1 MATQAERS
9 AATRTKLLDATAAC
23 LAEVG
28 YNRTSTTEVC
38 RRAGVSRG
46 AQLHHFPT
54 KAELVAA
61 AVDHIFERRVDE
73 FRVLMETLPSGP
85 QRIGL
90 AVDVLWSM
98 FQGETFAAWFE
109 LAAAGRTD
117 PELAPHVQRV
127 GQAMSER
134 IHRAWL
140 DLFPPPPGQ
149 QFIAGVEEAAPAFLF
164 TVLDGL
170 AMRKL
175 TGMAIGPDEP
185 DMVLGAIK
193 FLATSA
199 PLYEP
204 QEKTQT

>member
-9 AATRTKLLDATAAC
+9 AATRGKLLDATAQC
-23 LAEVG
+23 LAELG
-28 YNRTSTTEVC
+28 YTRTSTTEVC

-61 AVDHIFERRVDE
+61 AVEHVFERRVDE
-73 FRVLMETLPSGP
+73 FRSLMSTLPSGP
-85 QRIGL
+85 ERLDL
-90 AVDVLWSM
+90 AIDVLWSM

-117 PELAPHVQRV
+117 SELAPHMRAV

-140 DLFPPPPGQ
+140 DLFPPPPGY
-149 QFIAGVEEAAPAFLF
+149 QFIDGVESAAPAFLF
-164 TVLDGL
+164 TLLDGL
-170 AMRKL
+170 AIRHL
-175 TGMAIGPDEP
+175 TGVSLGPDEP
-185 DMVLGAIK
+185 DLVLGTVK
-193 FLATSA
+193 FLATTV

-204 QEKTQT
+204 MEES

>member
-9 AATRTKLLDATAAC
+9 AATRTKLLDATAEC
-23 LAEVG
+23 LAELG
-28 YNRTSTTEVC
+28 YTRTSTTEVC

-73 FRVLMETLPSGP
+73 FRSLMATLPSG
-85 QRIGL
+85 RERLDL
-90 AVDVLWSM
+90 AIDVLWSM
-98 FQGETFAAWFE
+98 FQGQTFAAWFE

-127 GQAMSER
+127 GMSMTDR
-134 IHRAWL
+134 IREAWL

-149 QFIAGVEEAAPAFLF
+149 RFIDGVDNAAPAVLF

-170 AMRKL
+170 AMRRL
-175 TGMAIGPDEP
+175 TGMALGPDEP
-185 DMVLGAIK
+185 EIVLGAIK
-193 FLATSA
+193 YLASTI

-204 QEKTQT
+204 QETTP